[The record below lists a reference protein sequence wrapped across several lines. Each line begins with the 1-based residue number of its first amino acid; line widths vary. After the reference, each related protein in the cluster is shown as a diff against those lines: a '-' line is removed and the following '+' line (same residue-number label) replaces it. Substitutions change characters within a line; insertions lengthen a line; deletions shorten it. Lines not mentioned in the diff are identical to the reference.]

1 MKRPGAAPYSAEEL
15 AYVVLCL
22 TDSSHPRRLGDI
34 AAELGRDRSGLH
46 GKLKSLGLP
55 TAPLAELVPQV
66 RKEDVEAKVDEFRT
80 LSRDEVKARIL
91 SNLRA
96 AKHPQIRAVS

>member
-1 MKRPGAAPYSAEEL
+1 VSPSPITADEL

-22 TDSSHPRRLGDI
+22 TDEKHPRRLGDI

-46 GKLKSLGLP
+46 RKLKSLGLP
-55 TAPLAELVPQV
+55 TAPPAGVNPPV
-66 RKEDVEAKVDEFRT
+66 RKEDVEAKVEEFRA

-91 SNLRA
+91 RNVRA

>member
-1 MKRPGAAPYSAEEL
+1 MSPPPVTADEL

-22 TDSSHPRRLGDI
+22 TDEKSPRRLGDI
-34 AAELGRDRSGLH
+34 ADELGRDRSGLH
-46 GKLKSLGLP
+46 RKLKSLGLP
-55 TAPLAELVPQV
+55 TAPPAGVVSPV
-66 RKEDVEAKVDEFRT
+66 RKEDVEVKMDEFRT

-91 SNLRA
+91 RNVRV

>member
-1 MKRPGAAPYSAEEL
+1 MKRPGTASYSAEEL

-22 TDSSHPRRLGDI
+22 TDPEKPRRLGDI

-46 GKLKSLGLP
+46 SKLKSLGLP
-55 TAPLAELVPQV
+55 TAPPAELVPQV
-66 RKEDVEAKVDEFRT
+66 RKRDVEAKVDEFRT

-91 SNLRA
+91 KNLRTA
-96 AKHPQIRAVS
+96 NRPQIRAVS

>member
-1 MKRPGAAPYSAEEL
+1 MSPPPVTAEEL

-22 TDSSHPRRLGDI
+22 TDPERPRRLGDI

-46 GKLKSLGLP
+46 HKLKALGLP
-55 TAPLAELVPQV
+55 TAPPVGVVPPV
-66 RKEDVEAKVDEFRT
+66 RKEDVEAKVEEFRT

-91 SNLRA
+91 RNVRA
-96 AKHPQIRAVS
+96 AKHPQIWAVS

>member
-1 MKRPGAAPYSAEEL
+1 MTPVPISAEEL
-15 AYVVLCL
+15 AYAVLCL
-22 TDSSHPRRLGDI
+22 TDPENPRRLGDI
-34 AAELGRDRSGLH
+34 ADELGRSREGLF
-46 GKLKSLGLP
+46 GRLKALGLP
-55 TAPLAELVPQV
+55 TCPPASVTKTV
-66 RKEDVEAKVDEFRT
+66 TKRDVEAKVDEFRT

>member
-1 MKRPGAAPYSAEEL
+1 MSRTGTPPVTADEL

-22 TDSSHPRRLGDI
+22 TDEKNPRCLGDI
-34 AAELGRDRSGLH
+34 ADEIGRDRSGLH
-46 GKLKSLGLP
+46 RKLKSLGLP
-55 TAPLAELVPQV
+55 TAPPAGVSPPV

-91 SNLRA
+91 QNLRA
-96 AKHPQIRAVS
+96 SGRPQIRAVS

>member
-1 MKRPGAAPYSAEEL
+1 MSSPPVTAEEL

-22 TDSSHPRRLGDI
+22 TDPERPRRLGDI

-46 GKLKSLGLP
+46 RKLKSLGLP
-55 TAPLAELVPQV
+55 TAPPDGVNPPV
-66 RKEDVEAKVDEFRT
+66 RKEDVEAKVGEFRT

-96 AKHPQIRAVS
+96 ARHPQIRAVS

>member
-1 MKRPGAAPYSAEEL
+1 MSRDGASPYTADEL
-15 AYVVLCL
+15 AYAVLCL
-22 TDSSHPRRLGDI
+22 TDPTHPRRLGDI

-46 GKLKSLGLP
+46 AKLKGLGLP
-55 TAPLAELVPQV
+55 TAPPAELIPQV
-66 RKEDVEAKVDEFRT
+66 RREDVEAKVDEFRA

-91 SNLRA
+91 KNLRT